1 MWQDPVVK
9 ETRKLREQYQ
19 ADCGDS
25 TDAIFADIIKRQKG
39 SRKHLVKRPPR
50 PVSAFRKLA

>member
-19 ADCGDS
+19 TSCGD
-25 TDAIFADIIKRQKG
+25 TPDAIFDDILKRQNTT
-39 SRKHLVKRPPR
+39 RKHLVKRAPR
-50 PVSAFRKLA
+50 TASALQKSA

>member
-19 ADCGDS
+19 TSCGDS
-25 TDAIFADIIKRQKG
+25 TNAIFDDILKRQNAAN
-39 SRKHLVKRPPR
+39 KHLVKRAPR
-50 PVSAFRKLA
+50 PVSAFRKTA